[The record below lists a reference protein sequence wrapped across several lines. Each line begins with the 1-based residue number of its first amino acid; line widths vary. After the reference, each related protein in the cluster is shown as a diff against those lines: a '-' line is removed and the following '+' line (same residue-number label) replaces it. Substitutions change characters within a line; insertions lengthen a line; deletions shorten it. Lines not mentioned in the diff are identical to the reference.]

1 MENVAITKLRTV
13 RLEKIKDVYKFVEE
27 AMKVSGEVEI
37 TRGQFCVSGTSM
49 MGLLAI
55 DPSESFCVEYPANAN
70 DFDTFLQKFVC

>member
-1 MENVAITKLRTV
+1 MDTIAITKLRTI
-13 RLEKIKDVYKFVEE
+13 RLERIKDVYRFVEE

-70 DFDTFLQKFVC
+70 NFDAFLQKFVC

>member
-1 MENVAITKLRTV
+1 MDTVAITKLRTI
-13 RLEKIKDVYKFVEE
+13 RLERIKDVYRFVEE

-37 TRGQFCVSGTSM
+37 TRGQFCVSGTSI